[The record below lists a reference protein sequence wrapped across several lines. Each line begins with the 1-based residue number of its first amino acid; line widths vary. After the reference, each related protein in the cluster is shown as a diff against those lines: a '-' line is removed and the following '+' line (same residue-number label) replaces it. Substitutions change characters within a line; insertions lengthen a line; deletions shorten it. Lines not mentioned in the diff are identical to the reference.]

1 MQLLVSQRGQAPF
14 FCKKKHEVITSECVI
29 VFINISLIFSVI
41 GILLRN
47 QKNQVKSKQV
57 WNIKQTEVMV
67 DWNKDVVDIEFT

>member
-1 MQLLVSQRGQAPF
+1 M
-14 FCKKKHEVITSECVI
+14 I
-29 VFINISLIFSVI
+29 VFINISLIFSVT